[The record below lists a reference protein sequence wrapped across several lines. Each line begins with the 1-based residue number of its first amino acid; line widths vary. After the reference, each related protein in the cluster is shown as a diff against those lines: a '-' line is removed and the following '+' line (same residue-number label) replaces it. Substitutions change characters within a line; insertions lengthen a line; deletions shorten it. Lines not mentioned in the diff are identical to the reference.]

1 MLCLCVVLVRCRV
14 PDEKANELRLD
25 PRVLKVVENRVVTNL
40 SKELLIETLQV
51 PLLILL
57 YIHNLCII
65 SSHSIVLAE
74 CKSFSTAA
82 MCGMR
87 VCTQLLKGSSSQ
99 YVTASK

>member
-1 MLCLCVVLVRCRV
+1 V

-57 YIHNLCII
+57 YIYTLC
-65 SSHSIVLAE
+65 VLL
-74 CKSFSTAA
+74 
-82 MCGMR
+82 M
-87 VCTQLLKGSSSQ
+87 
-99 YVTASK
+99 